1 MWIEKHKI
9 SNLVDANYLFEYM
22 TDLQINLNE
31 YEEYKLMLVEDIQSK
46 DELPDF
52 QESVR
57 KVLNA
62 LVAHISDL
70 KKQEKV
76 QKFIQNKI

>member
-1 MWIEKHKI
+1 MWIKKHKI

-31 YEEYKLMLVEDIQSK
+31 YEEYKLMLLEDIQNK

-57 KVLNA
+57 RVLNA

-70 KKQEKV
+70 KKQEEV